1 MNSKSLYWDKVT
13 INGKVLI
20 ILIIVAPPAILTT
33 MAGRTQ
39 QINVL
44 VDAQKVMV
52 SIKLYNVFFILLNIT
67 K

>member
-1 MNSKSLYWDKVT
+1 MNSKSLYCDKVT

-33 MAGRTQ
+33 TAGRTQ

-52 SIKLYNVFFILLNIT
+52 SIKLYNVFFIIIIIT
-67 K
+67 Q